1 MVSLSWVIF
10 LQGMALFCMTI
21 LPLSTPLQVKM
32 LKTMSTRTTK
42 CQPLDADA
50 VPYCANVGYD
60 MVALPN
66 SKGHNTQQ
74 EAFEELQNFWPL
86 ISTGCSGAAVHF
98 LCSVYL
104 PPCLEDSEEVV
115 KPCRELCD
123 EFQGSCEAELVDI
136 DVQNL
141 TPLQCSQFLSRDED
155 SKCYGPDPTALTT
168 PAIAKV
174 NNVEASEMG
183 TCRSIEAVPLCRNLG
198 YDNFSLPNQR
208 GHSTIEEMNSE
219 LNDFLYFVQSECSNS
234 ILHFLCYYFAPP
246 CTDEHSQL
254 GVQPCR
260 ELCEY
265 TRDNCLKAFDG
276 LGISWPQPMDCSNFL
291 YKNET
296 DACSGPSDPATLVIP
311 ESAVAG
317 QDAATTEVVLE
328 PSSASGLLSRTSISK
343 LRDTLSW
350 RR

>member
-10 LQGMALFCMTI
+10 FQGVALFYMSI
-21 LPLSTPLQVKM
+21 LPLTTPQQL
-32 LKTMSTRTTK
+32 R

-66 SKGHNTQQ
+66 SRGHSTQQ

-86 ISTGCSGAAVHF
+86 ISTGCSGAVVHF

-123 EFQGSCEAELVDI
+123 EFQSSCGAELADV

-141 TPLQCSQFLSRDED
+141 TQLQCGQYVSRDED
-155 SKCYGPDPTALTT
+155 SKCYGQDPTALTL
-168 PAIAKV
+168 PDIVRV
-174 NNVEASEMG
+174 NDNGAFDEG
-183 TCRSIEAVPLCRNLG
+183 TCRSIEDVPLCRNLG

-208 GHSTIEEMNSE
+208 GHSTAKEMNSE
-219 LNDFLYFVQSECSNS
+219 LNEFLYFVQSECSNS
-234 ILHFLCYYFAPP
+234 ILHFLCYYFAPA
-246 CTDEHSQL
+246 CTGEHPQRA
-254 GVQPCR
+254 VQPCR

-276 LGISWPQPMDCSNFL
+276 LGIAWPSTMDCSNFL
-291 YKNET
+291 YKNQT
-296 DACSGPSDPATLVIP
+296 NACSGPSDPTTLVIP
-311 ESAVAG
+311 DSVGVE
-317 QDAATTEVVLE
+317 QDTSTDEVVLE
-328 PSSASGLLSRTSISK
+328 HSSASRLLSRTNSLLLS
-343 LRDTLSW
+343 LSFLVTLLFLL
-350 RR
+350 